1 MVRNLSRVHQT
12 QNMFE
17 IKKKIVLGQFVQHKQ
32 FGPVR
37 SVHSKFFKKLLF
49 ANDRIS
55 HALCSEFGDPCW
67 WKIQKSFGVIW
78 NYIYGAWYRWQCLE
92 QVLYWISNLYLFKI
106 VPNSIGTKH
115 LESFHLF
122 YFRKIHDFNFL
133 DFWRKRRFLEF
144 IRFYT
149 VWIMLFLISLTSF

>member
-1 MVRNLSRVHQT
+1 M
-12 QNMFE
+12 
-17 IKKKIVLGQFVQHKQ
+17 
-32 FGPVR
+32 
-37 SVHSKFFKKLLF
+37 
-49 ANDRIS
+49 
-55 HALCSEFGDPCW
+55 
-67 WKIQKSFGVIW
+67 
-78 NYIYGAWYRWQCLE
+78 
-92 QVLYWISNLYLFKI
+92 LYWISNLYLFKI

-149 VWIMLFLISLTSF
+149 VWITLFLISLTSLKPYASKIGLIDAHFCQKTRDFWVENDRLFGMISFLTWFCKSYKIESCDNCHFNLSHVEIMQPSEWDLKGVVSLASWLLNSIFQFSTVTRFY